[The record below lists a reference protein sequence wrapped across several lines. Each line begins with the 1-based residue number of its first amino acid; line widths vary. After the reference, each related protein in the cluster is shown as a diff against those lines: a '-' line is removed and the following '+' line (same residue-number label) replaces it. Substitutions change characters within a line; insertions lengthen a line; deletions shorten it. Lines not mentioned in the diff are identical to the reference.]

1 MRVMARH
8 ESDREDLLRE
18 ATALVERAEL
28 KVAGFEDPIV
38 VGFRRN
44 GSASFYF
51 GADPV
56 YQFNTAR
63 ELRRAYIGGLLY
75 KAERGRLVSLTR
87 ERGENAV
94 SLFRVEL
101 DDNETADIVAC
112 LRDQLR
118 SLHDAL
124 TARQF
129 EITGQVSAAGDVVS
143 RIIDWLALLPERIDL
158 ARAPNVR

>member
-1 MRVMARH
+1 MSRR

-28 KVAGFEDPIV
+28 KVAGFEEPIV
-38 VGFRRN
+38 VGFRRD

-75 KAERGRLVSLTR
+75 KAEGGRLASLAR
-87 ERGENAV
+87 ERTPTAV
-94 SLFRVEL
+94 LMNRL
-101 DDNETADIVAC
+101 DVSDNEAAEILAT
-112 LRDQLR
+112 LRHQLR
-118 SLHDAL
+118 TLHGAL
-124 TARQF
+124 VARQF
-129 EITGQVSAAGDVVS
+129 EISGQAPADADVVS
-143 RIIDWLALLPERIDL
+143 RINEWLGVMTERIDI